1 VDKGFP
7 VNIIDISGCRE
18 TRARSYVTSFCSFR
32 SMLLYLAVV
41 QETNVEMRRSMILTM
56 LNGDLLE
63 VVETEPV

>member
-1 VDKGFP
+1 
-7 VNIIDISGCRE
+7 
-18 TRARSYVTSFCSFR
+18 
-32 SMLLYLAVV
+32 MLLYLAVV